1 MCVQVE
7 NFTVTF
13 SDGRVLCYLIHHY
26 HPGLLPEA
34 SVSHRTTQ
42 TVECSPRGRLE
53 LSCSASDSDSS
64 FESLP
69 TGPNG
74 MSAVCCNLS
83 ATICAGGDLKRKK
96 KSSLGCLYLK
106 QTFVVCQNMKTVNMK
121 GTLNYLKKKR
131 EEEEKKKKCNK

>member
-64 FESLP
+64 FDSLP

-83 ATICAGGDLKRKK
+83 ATICAGGDLKRGKK
-96 KSSLGCLYLK
+96 KFTWMFVPQTDICSLSEHENSEYERNSELFG
-106 QTFVVCQNMKTVNMK
+106 
-121 GTLNYLKKKR
+121 KKKR
-131 EEEEKKKKCNK
+131 NVTNK

>member
-96 KSSLGCLYLK
+96 KK
-106 QTFVVCQNMKTVNMK
+106 FTWMFVPQTFVVCQNMKTVNMK
-121 GTLNYLKKKR
+121 GTLNYLKKKKR
-131 EEEEKKKKCNK
+131 NVTNK